1 MRPYY
6 QPTSLS
12 EALALLASREALP
25 LAGGTDVYPGLANGA
40 DPPGLLDITRIEEL
54 GSGIVERDADW
65 LIRPLTTWSEIVAAS
80 LPPYFAGVKEA
91 ALEIGGRQIQ
101 NRATLVGNICNAS
114 PAADG
119 TVALMSLDAVVLL
132 ASATAQRRVP
142 LVDFVIGNRQTA
154 RRPDEL
160 VVGIEIPKLV
170 EPAASAFKKLGARR
184 YLVISI
190 VMAAVTL
197 AVKDRTILRAAVAVG
212 SCSARA
218 VRIGG
223 LEQSLRG
230 RRLDQVAGDLAAG
243 EPFAEISPISDIR
256 SSAEYRAHAAREI
269 VAEALHA
276 CIARIA

>member
-40 DPPGLLDITRIEEL
+40 DPPGLLDITRIDEL
-54 GSGIVERDADW
+54 GSGVIERDADW

-101 NRATLVGNICNAS
+101 SRATLVGNICNAS

-160 VVGIEIPKLV
+160 VVGIEIPKL
-170 EPAASAFKKLGARR
+170 ETSASAFKKLGARR

-230 RRLDQVAGDLAAG
+230 CRLDQVTGDLAAG